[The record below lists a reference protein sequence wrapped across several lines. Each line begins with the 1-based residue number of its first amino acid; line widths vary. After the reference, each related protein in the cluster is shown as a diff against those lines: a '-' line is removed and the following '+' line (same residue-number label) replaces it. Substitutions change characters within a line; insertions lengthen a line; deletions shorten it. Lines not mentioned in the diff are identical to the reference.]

1 MTLKEIE
8 REAILAALKKNFG
21 NVLKT
26 CRELR
31 IGRTTLYRRLGE
43 YGIKGVPGRSL
54 TERFSLSKN
63 ASKR

>member
-31 IGRTTLYRRLGE
+31 IGRSTLYRRLAE
-43 YGIKGVPGRSL
+43 YKIIGVPGRGL
-54 TERFSLSKN
+54 RARVAANKN
-63 ASKR
+63 ART